1 MASKKDI
8 EEFANLVF
16 QVPLEP
22 LSNKELDALYGPQ
35 IKTLGR
41 QIGRAIARQRAA
53 ALVVSLVREAESTA
67 LGIVEAVGGV
77 VANFIDVAL
86 PLPNCSYATRGLGA
100 PSGTSVYSSR
110 AKRIEATTYGDGA
123 NLKLIIEDAAGRC
136 NVRVRLEDTAT
147 NQPMAPMVL
156 LVEDR
161 ESGETLLAKKDF
173 PSGEAMLRGVEPGEY
188 WIEADSGDKYAG
200 MSLKVEGAA
209 R

>member
-1 MASKKDI
+1 MASKKEI

-22 LSNKELDALYGPQ
+22 LSDKEIDALYGPQ
-35 IKTLGR
+35 IKALGR

-53 ALVVSLVREAESTA
+53 ALVVSWVREAGNTA
-67 LGIVEAVGGV
+67 LNIVDTVGGV

-86 PLPNCSYATRGLGA
+86 PLSTCSCVTRALGA
-100 PSGTSVYSSR
+100 PSGTNVYANG
-110 AKRIEATTYGDGA
+110 AKRIEATTDGDGA
-123 NLKLIIEDAAGRC
+123 KLKLLIEDEAGRC

-161 ESGETLLAKKDF
+161 ESGETLLEKKEF
-173 PSGEAMLRGVEPGEY
+173 SSGEALIRGVDPGEY
-188 WIEADSGDKYAG
+188 WIEAECGDKSAG
-200 MSLKVEGAA
+200 MVLTVKGA
-209 R
+209 